1 LRDYIA
7 AMLRRSH
14 VVGLSVL
21 AVAAAILVAYF
32 AFPAVFERPRVIVS
46 GIADVGGPF
55 TLTAHTGER
64 VSDDAFRGQ
73 FMLVAFGFTHCPDVC
88 PAELQVMTAAL
99 ESMGPEAD
107 RVQPLFITIDPER
120 DTAEHL
126 ADYMAHFHP
135 RLIGLTGSPDEIANV
150 AKAYH
155 VWYEKVQGRRVR
167 LRHGPH
173 QHHVPHGPRRRIRA
187 ALQLRHQRRHPRQG
201 PAKRRDLMIETYRSI
216 VHPWEC
222 DSVDHFTTA
231 YYFAAFGSAEWN
243 LLQRLGLDAGGIA
256 ALEPRSCRT
265 RFMHELRAGSAY
277 HIVSGV
283 LDAGPGTARLGHQL
297 FNSETDALSATHLQD
312 YSGKIALRRSPSS
325 GPTRSR
331 SRRSTSTASTN
342 GRPPRPTS
350 STPATSTIPAA

>member
-1 LRDYIA
+1 
-7 AMLRRSH
+7 MLRRSH

-64 VSDDAFRGQ
+64 ISDDAFRGQ

-99 ESMGPEAD
+99 ESMGPAAE

-120 DTAEHL
+120 DTADHL

-155 VWYEKVQGRRVR
+155 VWYEKVQQGDASDYVMDHTSITY
-167 LRHGPH
+167 LMGPDGEFV
-173 QHHVPHGPRRRIRA
+173 QHF
-187 ALQLRHQRRHPRQG
+187 
-201 PAKRRDLMIETYRSI
+201 S
-216 VHPWEC
+216 
-222 DSVDHFTTA
+222 
-231 YYFAAFGSAEWN
+231 FGTSAET
-243 LLQRLGLDAGGIA
+243 LAK
-256 ALEPRSCRT
+256 
-265 RFMHELRAGSAY
+265 
-277 HIVSGV
+277 
-283 LDAGPGTARLGHQL
+283 
-297 FNSETDALSATHLQD
+297 ALSTAV
-312 YSGKIALRRSPSS
+312 
-325 GPTRSR
+325 
-331 SRRSTSTASTN
+331 TS
-342 GRPPRPTS
+342 
-350 STPATSTIPAA
+350 